1 MLVSCPSCGK
11 RISDRAPACPFCKA
25 APTAAPPVESTPAA
39 VPALTVPAPSPL
51 PEVAAPAP
59 LPPPV
64 ETPSAPPPIPQVPF
78 PPSDDPTATLPPSAL
93 PPEFLATL
101 ARPAPAPAPAPA
113 TAPPVP
119 PEPPLPEAP
128 LPSPQPDAASTAVTA
143 AESLSAGRVEETLAT
158 VDRLLLTE
166 PRNGEALNTR
176 AQALFK
182 LGQREEAARVI
193 VKALEA
199 SPDALTFWLNK
210 AVMEH
215 EEGKK
220 KQACRSAMDLVEIAQ
235 HAEADSPVVDQ
246 AREMIAAFEQTGAF
260 PTARGYLGWL
270 GLGCASMK
278 AGRAE
283 AALGFFDRTI
293 DAASGNAGGFRWK
306 GRALTQ
312 LEQLD
317 EALALFDTALEIAP
331 NDPDIHHD
339 RGIVFAM
346 MGDAA
351 RAIEAFDAALAVDP
365 HHAASLMERRKYTA

>member
-25 APTAAPPVESTPAA
+25 APTAAPPVENTPAA
-39 VPALTVPAPSPL
+39 VPAP
-51 PEVAAPAP
+51 AAPAP
-59 LPPPV
+59 PPLPDVATPAPPPPPV
-64 ETPSAPPPIPQVPF
+64 ETPSPPPPLPQVPF

-101 ARPAPAPAPAPA
+101 ARPTPAPAPS
-113 TAPPVP
+113 VP
-119 PEPPLPEAP
+119 PAPQVPEAP
-128 LPSPQPDAASTAVTA
+128 PPSPQSDTA
-143 AESLSAGRVEETLAT
+143 AVALKAAEELSAGRVEEALAT

-182 LGQREEAARVI
+182 LGRREEAARVI
-193 VKALEA
+193 VKAIEA
-199 SPDALTFWLNK
+199 APDALPFWLNK
-210 AVMEH
+210 AAMEH

-235 HAEADSPVVDQ
+235 HAEAESAVVDQ

-270 GLGCASMK
+270 GLGCVSMK

-283 AALGFFDRTI
+283 AALGFFDRAI
-293 DAASGNAGGFRWK
+293 DAASGNADGFRWK

-312 LEQLD
+312 LEQFD
-317 EALALFDTALEIAP
+317 EALALFETALEIAP
-331 NDPDIHHD
+331 NDPEIHHD
-339 RGIVFAM
+339 RGLVFAM
-346 MGDAA
+346 LGDSA
-351 RAIEAFDAALAVDP
+351 RAVEAFDAALALDP
-365 HHAASLMERRKYTA
+365 HHPASLLEKRKYTG